1 MKLSDVLDQEEI
13 KDLPQTQKYFE
24 KYKKSSIGAIIVILL
39 LLGIIVFKE
48 GGF

>member
-13 KDLPQTQKYFE
+13 KDLPQTAQYFE
-24 KYKKSSIGAIIVILL
+24 KYKKSSISAGIVILI
-39 LLGIIVFKE
+39 LLGIIIYQK